1 MDALRNRLE
10 SSGAYPLYKLQ
21 LLEGLMPYLK
31 TVAVRKNTLW
41 SKNTGAWGKGPT
53 HTCLCIPY
61 AFYRHIIPV
70 CFPVAHT
77 SCIPHTLYRHG

>member
-41 SKNTGAWGKGPT
+41 SKNTGAWLKGPT
-53 HTCLCIPY
+53 RASLLYLHFIVHDDEKRPNQ
-61 AFYRHIIPV
+61 RHLPL
-70 CFPVAHT
+70 VAH
-77 SCIPHTLYRHG
+77 IPSRNT

>member
-1 MDALRNRLE
+1 VDALRNRLE

-41 SKNTGAWGKGPT
+41 SKNTGA
-53 HTCLCIPY
+53 
-61 AFYRHIIPV
+61 
-70 CFPVAHT
+70 
-77 SCIPHTLYRHG
+77 